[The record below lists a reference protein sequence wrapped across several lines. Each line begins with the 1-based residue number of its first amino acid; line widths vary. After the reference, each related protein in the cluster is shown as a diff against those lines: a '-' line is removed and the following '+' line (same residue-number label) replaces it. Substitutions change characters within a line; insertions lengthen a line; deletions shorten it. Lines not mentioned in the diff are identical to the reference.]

1 MKTKGIRLILI
12 LLITL
17 QLTGCWSSHEVNTI
31 GLTVC
36 IGIDKSDGG
45 YRISEQVIN
54 PRAIASQR
62 ATNESPVTVF
72 TAEGPDIQETITRLT
87 TLTPRKIYSSHLRMV
102 ILSEEIAKEGI
113 GDIIDYLLRYH
124 EYRTDFYFAVAKGF
138 TAEEI
143 LTVLTPTESIPGMEM
158 YSKLKTSFEEWA
170 PTKAIRIIELANNIM
185 VDGINPVIN
194 AIEIVD
200 DNEKTDSTDVLRK
213 SGEYEKLRFT
223 DMGAFSG
230 DKLVGWLNEDES
242 KGYSYIIG
250 AVLRTSGSAV
260 ECGVELSAAVRI
272 AQSRIIATVENSQP
286 KIDVEVKVRQNIV
299 GVKGELDVSKIE
311 NIETIN
317 KMGED
322 KIKHMCEMAVRKAQ
336 KELKT
341 DIFGFGER
349 VHAKDPAYWKTVK
362 DNWNEVFAEMP
373 VTIDVTVE
381 TVATGDLNKP
391 LMKKD

>member
-1 MKTKGIRLILI
+1 
-12 LLITL
+12 
-17 QLTGCWSSHEVNTI
+17 
-31 GLTVC
+31 
-36 IGIDKSDGG
+36 
-45 YRISEQVIN
+45 
-54 PRAIASQR
+54 
-62 ATNESPVTVF
+62 
-72 TAEGPDIQETITRLT
+72 
-87 TLTPRKIYSSHLRMV
+87 
-102 ILSEEIAKEGI
+102 
-113 GDIIDYLLRYH
+113 
-124 EYRTDFYFAVAKGF
+124 
-138 TAEEI
+138 
-143 LTVLTPTESIPGMEM
+143 
-158 YSKLKTSFEEWA
+158 
-170 PTKAIRIIELANNIM
+170 
-185 VDGINPVIN
+185 
-194 AIEIVD
+194 
-200 DNEKTDSTDVLRK
+200 
-213 SGEYEKLRFT
+213 
-223 DMGAFSG
+223 MGAFSG

-260 ECGVELSAAVRI
+260 ECGVELSAAVLK
-272 AQSRIIATVENSQP
+272 AQSRIKATVENSQP